1 MGTGIIGSV
10 IQKKESQIVV
20 DCSQDD
26 RFSSAVDKK
35 TNFKTKSILSVPLTV
50 KGECIGAIQIINKKG
65 KDALFNQ
72 DDLELLTLF
81 GSSSAM
87 YIKNARLF
95 TSEKKAKDLSALIGI
110 SKEITSSLD
119 LDSILTSIVNLS
131 SNLIPFDEAAV
142 SVNGMKEVLEVR
154 AISGQYEVD
163 REDDKTNELEL
174 FTEKLHR
181 LKSLY

>member
-1 MGTGIIGSV
+1 MIDLALQLIRKRISKRN
-10 IQKKESQIVV
+10 QYF
-20 DCSQDD
+20 
-26 RFSSAVDKK
+26 RF
-35 TNFKTKSILSVPLTV
+35 PLTV

-87 YIKNARLF
+87 YIKNARLLHL
-95 TSEKKAKDLSALIGI
+95 KKAKDLSALIGI

-174 FTEKLHR
+174 IHR
-181 LKSLY
+181 EIAQVEEAY